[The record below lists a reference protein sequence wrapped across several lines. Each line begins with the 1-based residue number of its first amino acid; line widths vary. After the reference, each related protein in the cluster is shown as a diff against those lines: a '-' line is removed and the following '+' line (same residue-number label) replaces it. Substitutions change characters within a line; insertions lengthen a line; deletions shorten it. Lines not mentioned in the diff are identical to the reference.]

1 MNKAKDLL
9 LMFAVLFMFWVLLNA
24 SLANDVLIVGAVAAA
39 IITFLFRNGLG
50 FFSELRL
57 NPRALMTTVLYFFF
71 FIKELVKANLNIA
84 SIVLAPSLPL
94 NPGIVKVRTRLKSKM
109 GRLMLANSITLTPG
123 TLTVEMLG
131 EWLYIHW
138 VTVDSAD
145 IDEATAAIV
154 SGFEDYLEVM
164 YG

>member
-1 MNKAKDLL
+1 MNKATDLL
-9 LMFAVLFMFWVLLNA
+9 MMFVALFLFWLLLNA
-24 SLANDVLIVGAVAAA
+24 SLANDVLVVGAVAAA

-57 NPRALMTTVLYFFF
+57 NPRALLTTVLYFLF
-71 FIKELVKANLNIA
+71 FIKELVKANLNLA

>member
-1 MNKAKDLL
+1 MNKAKDSL
-9 LMFAVLFMFWVLLNA
+9 LMFAALFLFWLLLNA
-24 SLANDVLIVGAVAAA
+24 SLANDVLMVGAVAAA
-39 IITFLFRNGLG
+39 VITFLFRNGLG

-57 NPRALMTTVLYFFF
+57 NPRALLTTVLYFFF
-71 FIKELVKANLNIA
+71 FIKELVKANLNLA
-84 SIVLAPSLPL
+84 SVVLAPSLPL
-94 NPGIVKVRTRLKSKM
+94 NPGIVKVRTRLKSRM